1 MSNTVLIDIDHLE
14 DINIKKLQEMT
25 FIYNALENG
34 WVIHKKNDYYT
45 FIKVEEGKKEIFSK
59 TYLSTFIEKNRDL
72 NTLSD
77 YTPGH

>member
-34 WVIHKKNDYYT
+34 WVIHKKNDDYT
-45 FIKVEEGKKEIFSK
+45 FLKVEEGKKEIFSK
-59 TYLSTFIEKNRDL
+59 SYLSSFIEKNRNL

-77 YTPGH
+77 YNSEH